1 MAEKSERIQILEMI
15 ENGLISAEDGISLL
29 NALEHKSQPG
39 SSAEASPGP
48 AEPADQAPASVPYS
62 GENLTDFG
70 TDETI
75 PETENIDLDLS
86 RWRRWWMIP
95 MWIGVGITVIGAG
108 LMYWALQTTGT
119 SFWFACAWLPF
130 LLGLGVLALAW
141 GSRSARWLHIRVH
154 KSKGGRVE
162 NVAISFPL
170 PIRLTSWFLRNFG
183 HHIPKLKDTG
193 IDEIILALEH
203 NASPDSPFYLEV
215 DEGDGGEQVQ
225 IYLG

>member
-1 MAEKSERIQILEMI
+1 MVEKSERIQILEMI
-15 ENGLISAEDGISLL
+15 DNGLISAEEGISLL
-29 NALEHKSQPG
+29 NALENKGQRETSPD
-39 SSAEASPGP
+39 ASPKP
-48 AEPADQAPASVPYS
+48 AEYANPVSASGPDSGDAARGFGADES
-62 GENLTDFG
+62 G
-70 TDETI
+70 I
-75 PETENIDLDLS
+75 ETENFDLDLS

-95 MWIGVGITVIGAG
+95 MWVGVGITVIGAG
-108 LMYWALQTTGT
+108 LMYWALQATGT
-119 SFWFACAWLPF
+119 SLWFACAWLPF
-130 LLGLGVLALAW
+130 LLGLGTLALAW
-141 GSRSARWLHIRVH
+141 GSRSARWLHIRVQ

-193 IDEIILALEH
+193 IDEIILALEDST
-203 NASPDSPFYLEV
+203 SPETPFYLEV

>member
-15 ENGLISAEDGISLL
+15 ENGLISAEEGIRLL
-29 NALEHKSQPG
+29 NALEHESQAG
-39 SSAEASPGP
+39 SSPEASPEP
-48 AEPADQAPASVPYS
+48 AEHANQASASVPDS
-62 GENLTDFG
+62 GQVSTGFEA
-70 TDETI
+70 DESSL
-75 PETENIDLDLS
+75 ETENIDLDLS

-95 MWIGVGITVIGAG
+95 MWVGVGITVIGAG
-108 LMYWALQTTGT
+108 LMYWALQATGT

-130 LLGLGVLALAW
+130 LLGLTVLALAW
-141 GSRSARWLHIRVH
+141 GSRSARWVHIRLH
-154 KSKGGRVE
+154 ESKGGRVE

-203 NASPDSPFYLEV
+203 NTSPDTPFYVEV

-225 IYLG
+225 IYFG